1 MTSNTPSTPIR
12 IALVEDDPDLFES
25 ISSILQNAG
34 QDVQLV
40 TAARSGE
47 QAIAEFPDHKP
58 DLILMD
64 LNLPGMQGIECVTR
78 LTELLPDVQIVIIT
92 VFHDTEVVFES
103 LAAGA
108 IGYLTK
114 PITPDRLLEAIH
126 EVRAGGAPMSS
137 AIARLVVQKF
147 SRATPVSESEV
158 ENQLA
163 PREREILRLL
173 AQGCLQKEIADE
185 IGIAYNTV
193 RTLTGRIY
201 KKLHVHSRSQAV
213 AKFLGKLQSNTPN
226 KKSRRGR
233 AK

>member
-1 MTSNTPSTPIR
+1 MTTTATPIR
-12 IALVEDDPDLFES
+12 IALVEDDLDLSES
-25 ISSILQNAG
+25 ISSILQKAG
-34 QDVQLV
+34 KGIRLV
-40 TAARSGE
+40 AAARTGE
-47 QAIAEFPDHKP
+47 QALAEFPALKP
-58 DLILMD
+58 DLVLMD

-78 LTELLPDVQIVIIT
+78 LTELMPEVQIVIIT

-114 PITPDRLLEAIH
+114 PVTPDRLLEAVH
-126 EVRAGGAPMSS
+126 EVRSGGAPMSS
-137 AIARLVVQKF
+137 AIARLVVKQF
-147 SRATPVSESEV
+147 GRSAPASEMQV
-158 ENQLA
+158 ESQLA

-185 IGIAYNTV
+185 IGIAYTTV

-213 AKFLGKLQSNTPN
+213 AKFLGKL
-226 KKSRRGR
+226 
-233 AK
+233 

>member
-1 MTSNTPSTPIR
+1 MTAATPSTPIR
-12 IALVEDDPDLFES
+12 IALVEDDPDLSES
-25 ISSILQNAG
+25 ISSILQSAG
-34 QDVQLV
+34 KDIRLV
-40 TAARSGE
+40 AVARTGE
-47 QAIAEFPDHKP
+47 QALAEFPARKP
-58 DLILMD
+58 DLVLMD
-64 LNLPGMQGIECVTR
+64 LNLPGMQGIECVAR
-78 LTELLPDVQIVIIT
+78 LTELLPEVQIVIIT

-114 PITPDRLLEAIH
+114 PVTPDKLLEAVR

-147 SRATPVSESEV
+147 GRSAPASEIQV
-158 ENQLA
+158 ESQLA

-185 IGIAYNTV
+185 IGIAYTTV

-213 AKFLGKLQSNTPN
+213 AKFLGKLQ
-226 KKSRRGR
+226 
-233 AK
+233 